1 MVSIH
6 APARGAT
13 PPWLTGRRSQRVSI
27 HAPARGATFH
37 RDCRALCILVSI
49 HAPAR
54 GATCCFSGKLSGGR
68 SFNPRARA
76 GRDYFSPSIRS
87 RAARFQ
93 STRPRGAR
101 RRAGGSTVLTTT
113 FQSTRPRG
121 ARLSVRNRLYFR
133 QDTTNIPTTLTLLP
147 EKAVPH
153 PEKEVFF
160 VLLQHDRACADLPQK
175 TAGLRSS
182 HQKMSGPS
190 GSYAALHPKCSILP
204 LQLFPS
210 R

>member
-1 MVSIH
+1 MLSNVSIH

-13 PPWLTGRRSQRVSI
+13 ETAENCVVARKVSI
-27 HAPARGATFH
+27 HAPARGATGIGSSA
-37 RDCRALCILVSI
+37 RTCDKVSI

-54 GATCCFSGKLSGGR
+54 GATAIISG
-68 SFNPRARA
+68 AR
-76 GRDYFSPSIRS
+76 RWR
-87 RAARFQ
+87 RFQ

-101 RRAGGSTVLTTT
+101 RCSCPHCRPPEA

-133 QDTTNIPTTLTLLP
+133 LDTTNISTTLTLLP